1 MDENLEMSP
10 DTGEEVLEEGF
21 DLFGDG
27 DPGGPGENQE
37 TQDENQTDGTA
48 EEGQAESGGGQRTDG
63 DNQPKEPE
71 KRMLKLRFNGQ
82 DIEKSEEEVLKLA
95 QKGMNY
101 DHVKSRLEE
110 AQKNLPAVDVMRRFA
125 QEAGVSLE
133 EYIAQAQGQ
142 LGAKALRELTDKGV
156 PEAEARELLELR
168 QAKHRQDQLSRER
181 QAEEA
186 SRKQWMD
193 YVEAYP
199 EIAAKGKLDPDVA
212 RRISAG
218 MSPVQAQLA
227 HDNEQLK
234 LQLDALKAGEK
245 NKKTAPGSAAADG
258 DKGQSD
264 PFLSGLAYE

>member
-37 TQDENQTDGTA
+37 TQDEDRADGTA
-48 EEGQAESGGGQRTDG
+48 EEGQAESGGQRTDG

-71 KRMLKLRFNGQ
+71 KRMLRLRFNGQ

-101 DHVKSRLEE
+101 DHVKSRLDE

-186 SRKQWMD
+186 SRKQWLE

-234 LQLDALKAGEK
+234 LQPGRPEGGREK
-245 NKKTAPGSAAADG
+245 QEDRPRFRRRGR
-258 DKGQSD
+258 GQGAERPLPERSC
-264 PFLSGLAYE
+264 L